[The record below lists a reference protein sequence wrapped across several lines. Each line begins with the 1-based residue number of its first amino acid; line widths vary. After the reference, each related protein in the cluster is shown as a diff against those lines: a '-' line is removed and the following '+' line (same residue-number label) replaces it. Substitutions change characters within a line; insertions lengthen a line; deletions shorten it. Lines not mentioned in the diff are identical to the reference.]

1 MTLPLLLVLGAGIGV
16 GLILVAASVRRP
28 RPVLAEALT
37 RISTPRT
44 LLPADTAGDRVLV
57 ALGQAVGLERVLT
70 VSVRTDLRALGRTT
84 DAHLARSM
92 LTALELGLVPPAT
105 AGLLALS
112 GTAVPLPVPAG
123 VAVCFAMSGALLPTA
138 ALHREAEKRRRSFK
152 HALGAF
158 FNLVG
163 INIAAGKGIEGALE
177 TAAAAGDGDAFR
189 EIRHALYR
197 AKITGETPWAGLDRL
212 GADIGVAELRE
223 LAAAVGLA
231 GDIGARVRTSLA
243 AKAQTLRHR
252 GLSDIEEAANAA
264 NERMSVPIVLL
275 VLSFIIFI
283 GYPAV
288 DRIMTG
294 L

>member
-1 MTLPLLLVLGAGIGV
+1 MTLPLSLFLGAGIGA
-16 GLILVAASVRRP
+16 GLVLIVASVRRP
-28 RPVLAEALT
+28 RPVLADALN
-37 RISTPRT
+37 RIATPRT
-44 LLPADTAGDRVLV
+44 LLPPEVTGDRVLV
-57 ALGQAVGLERVLT
+57 SLGRAVGLERLLT
-70 VSVRTDLRALGRTT
+70 PSVRTDLRALGRTT
-84 DAHLARSM
+84 DAHVARSM
-92 LTALELGLVPPAT
+92 LTALELGLVAPAT
-105 AGLLALS
+105 SGLLALS
-112 GTAVPLPVPAG
+112 GTTVPLPLPAG
-123 VAVCFAMSGALLPTA
+123 VALCFAVGGGLLPTA

-189 EIRHALYR
+189 EIRQALYR

-212 GADIGVAELRE
+212 GADIGVSELRE

-231 GDIGARVRTSLA
+231 GDIGARVRQSLA
-243 AKAQTLRHR
+243 AKAQTLRNR

-264 NERMSVPIVLL
+264 NERMSVPVVLL
-275 VLSFIIFI
+275 VLSFIVFI

>member
-1 MTLPLLLVLGAGIGV
+1 MTLPLLLVLGAGIGMGV
-16 GLILVAASVRRP
+16 VMVVASIRRP
-28 RPVLAEALT
+28 RPVLADALT

-44 LLPADTAGDRVLV
+44 LLVADTSGDRVLV
-57 ALGQAVGLERVLT
+57 ALGQAVGLERLLT
-70 VSVRTDLRALGRTT
+70 ASVRTDLRALGRST

-92 LTALELGLVPPAT
+92 LTALELGLAPPAT
-105 AGLLALS
+105 TGLIALS
-112 GTAVPLPVPAG
+112 GSAVPLPVPAG
-123 VAVCFAMSGALLPTA
+123 VALCFAVGGALLPTA

-177 TAAAAGDGDAFR
+177 TAAAAGDGNAFR
-189 EIRHALYR
+189 EIRQALYR
-197 AKITGETPWAGLDRL
+197 AKITGETPWSGLDRL
-212 GADIGVAELRE
+212 GADIGVAELCE

-231 GDIGARVRTSLA
+231 GDIGARVRASLA

-264 NERMSVPIVLL
+264 NERMSLPIVLL
-275 VLSFIIFI
+275 VVSFIVFI
-283 GYPAV
+283 GYPAI

>member
-1 MTLPLLLVLGAGIGV
+1 MILPLLLALGAGIGIGFV
-16 GLILVAASVRRP
+16 LVVASVRRP
-28 RPVLAEALT
+28 PPVLADALI
-37 RISTPRT
+37 RISTPRG
-44 LLPADTAGDRVLV
+44 LLPADATGDRVLV
-57 ALGQAVGLERVLT
+57 ALGQAVGLERLLT
-70 VSVRTDLRALGRTT
+70 TTVRTDLRALGRTT

-92 LTALELGLVPPAT
+92 LTALELGLVPPAVT
-105 AGLLALS
+105 GLLALS
-112 GTAVPLPVPAG
+112 GTAIPVAVPVG
-123 VAVCFAMSGALLPTA
+123 VAVCFALGGALLPTA

-177 TAAAAGDGDAFR
+177 TAAAAGDGEAFR
-189 EIRHALYR
+189 EIRQALYR
-197 AKITGETPWAGLDRL
+197 AKITGETPWAGLDGL
-212 GADIGVAELRE
+212 GEEIGVAELRE

-231 GDIGARVRTSLA
+231 GDIGARVRASLA

-264 NERMSVPIVLL
+264 NERMSLPIVLL
-275 VLSFIIFI
+275 VLSFIVFI